1 MVLFLVGSQFQ
12 QSCSVQRI
20 GDAPGLRPRFTRDIL
35 SAAATAMIDA
45 RHAESTKKTRSTQMK
60 AYFRFADEVGIQHF
74 PPTCDETVLYASWLM
89 LTTCSRADSLRQ
101 YLAALRVYAAQLGH
115 WVPSPTEFPDLLGVV
130 KGAARLFPGPSR
142 RSLPVTP
149 AILRNL
155 LCSVPPA
162 GATATQL
169 VTLQVLKDTALLLFL
184 TMLRGS
190 NLFPSHPAAADPV
203 RNLTWEKV
211 RRVEGGVIITITMS
225 KTNQNR
231 ERVHEIPLAAAPGSL
246 FCPVQALERLRVMRG
261 TTPAPTD
268 HVLMIPSTDGSWSP
282 LCKTHFLKWFRGRL
296 EQMGL
301 DSTRY
306 HVHGYRHGAIQ
317 LAILS
322 GNDITLIKL
331 HSDHLS
337 DAIMVYA
344 NVEPEKRNIIASS
357 MVTALDRHA
366 AM

>member
-1 MVLFLVGSQFQ
+1 
-12 QSCSVQRI
+12 
-20 GDAPGLRPRFTRDIL
+20 
-35 SAAATAMIDA
+35 MINA
-45 RHAESTKKTRSTQMK
+45 RHADSTKKTRSTQMRT
-60 AYFRFADEVGIQHF
+60 YFRFADEVGILHF
-74 PPTCDETVLYASWLM
+74 PPSSEETVMYASWLM
-89 LTTCSRADSLRQ
+89 LTTCSRVDSLRQ

-115 WVPSPTEFPDLLGVV
+115 WVPSPTECPDLLGVV

-162 GATATQL
+162 GASYVQL

-190 NLFPSHPAAADPV
+190 NIFPSHPAAADPV

-211 RRVEGGVIITITMS
+211 RRVEDGVIITVVLS
-225 KTNQNR
+225 KTNQYR

-246 FCPVQALERLRVMRG
+246 FCPVQALERLRTMRG
-261 TTPAPTD
+261 IVPAPDD
-268 HVLMIPSTDGSWSP
+268 HVLMFPSPDGSWSP
-282 LCKTHFLKWFRGRL
+282 LCKSHFLKWFRGRL
-296 EQMGL
+296 DQMGL
-301 DSTRY
+301 PSSRY
-306 HVHGYRHGAIQ
+306 HCHGFRHGSIQ

-331 HSDHLS
+331 HSDHVS

-344 NVEPEKRNIIASS
+344 NVEPQKRNIIASS
-357 MVTALDRHA
+357 MITALDRQA
-366 AM
+366 ALL

>member
-1 MVLFLVGSQFQ
+1 MALFLVGSPSQLN
-12 QSCSVQRI
+12 CS
-20 GDAPGLRPRFTRDIL
+20 ALRPGRAAAPRPRLSRDVL

-45 RHAESTKKTRSTQMK
+45 RHADSTKKTRSTQMRT
-60 AYFRFADEVGIQHF
+60 YFRFADEVGIQHF

-89 LTTCSRADSLRQ
+89 LTTCSRVDSLRQ

-115 WVPSPTEFPDLLGVV
+115 WVPSPTEHPDLLGVV

-155 LCSVPPA
+155 LSSVPPA
-162 GATATQL
+162 GASPVQL

-203 RNLTWEKV
+203 RNLTWDKV
-211 RRVEGGVIITITMS
+211 RRVPGGVIITITLS
-225 KTNQNR
+225 KTNQYR
-231 ERVHEIPLAAAPGSL
+231 ERVHEIPLAASPGSL
-246 FCPVQALERLRVMRG
+246 FCPVQALERLRLMRG
-261 TTPAPTD
+261 TTPAPSD
-268 HVLMIPSTDGSWSP
+268 HVLMIPSSSGSWSP

-296 EQMGL
+296 DQMGL
-301 DSTRY
+301 PSARY

-317 LAILS
+317 LAILT
-322 GNDITLIKL
+322 GNDMTLIKL

-337 DAIMVYA
+337 DAVMVYA
-344 NVEPEKRNIIASS
+344 NVQPEERNIIASS
-357 MVTALDRHA
+357 MIAALDRQ
-366 AM
+366 